1 MKRKVL
7 HALSIVLMCIM
18 VMTNVAEVNAV
29 AVNEANGTMYSID
42 NSANEIAPCSESIT
56 QSSFR
61 FTISDTGTASIR
73 IIYEADGSNFSQ
85 AKVTVKLQKRVLGLF
100 WTTVDIGETDNLWVD
115 YSSDSSGIFSF
126 STGLGDEGTY
136 RAVITLEVTTT
147 SGTTDVIEDKVQATY
162 G

>member
-1 MKRKVL
+1 MKRKVR
-7 HALSIVLMCIM
+7 HVLSIVLACIM
-18 VMTNVAEVNAV
+18 VMANVAVVNA
-29 AVNEANGTMYSID
+29 ADRNMYSVENYGD
-42 NSANEIAPCSESIT
+42 EILPCSETINRSDY
-56 QSSFR
+56 S
-61 FTISDTGTASIR
+61 FTISDMGMASIR
-73 IIYEADGSNFSQ
+73 VIYEADSSNFSQ
-85 AKVTVKLQKRVLGLF
+85 AKVTVKIQKRVLGLF

-126 STGLGDEGTY
+126 STGLGDKGTY